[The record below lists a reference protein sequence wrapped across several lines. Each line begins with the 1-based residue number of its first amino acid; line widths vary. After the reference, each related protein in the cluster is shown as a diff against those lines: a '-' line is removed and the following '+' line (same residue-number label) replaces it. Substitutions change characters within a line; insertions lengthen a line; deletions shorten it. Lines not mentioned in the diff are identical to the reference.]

1 MRTPK
6 QTKAWSVRNPILEK
20 IQFSFR
26 DSIIRATTPQ
36 EKLDN
41 VKYILSWLGK
51 ISYHNLDDFGKP

>member
-41 VKYILSWLGK
+41 VKYIFFQRIMTRQNFL
-51 ISYHNLDDFGKP
+51 P